1 MSNAVSGA
9 CISVDDF
16 PISDDDLLDRQ
27 KTGGDRILV
36 EELAHELRQP
46 LSAIESLAYYLEITT
61 ESEQTRGHLEQIRL
75 LVDRANQILRHA
87 ASGLSPS

>member
-9 CISVDDF
+9 CISVDNF
-16 PISDDDLLDRQ
+16 PISDDDLLTQQRTD
-27 KTGGDRILV
+27 GGDRVLV

-61 ESEQTRGHLEQIRL
+61 ESEQTRGHLEQIRF
-75 LVDRANQILRHA
+75 LVDRANQILRE
-87 ASGLSPS
+87 ASVR